1 MRRNNPFAVAGREA
15 SQRCKAASPPWSGY
29 EGCRSPGDRWEARL
43 KWGSIVVFNPLSA
56 TTLASTCFGF
66 EADFTADLRCIPM
79 AVRRKIDLAGVKL
92 KLQHWS
98 ELDES
103 ERSELLDWEDAP
115 EAIEALRAHLMQ
127 RTASLSPGQ
136 AKELPRSVDEPWQ
149 QSSQLPAVLAASC
162 AQLGL
167 TVQAVDWAKL
177 DELQRFALV
186 KLSHPGHEHRNLS
199 RALVE
204 FGLVDARN

>member
-1 MRRNNPFAVAGREA
+1 VTEGGTGWCRHAPIEA
-15 SQRCKAASPPWSGY
+15 SILLVPLISPP
-29 EGCRSPGDRWEARL
+29 
-43 KWGSIVVFNPLSA
+43 
-56 TTLASTCFGF
+56 LASTCFGF

-92 KLQHWS
+92 KLQHWN

-103 ERSELLDWEDAP
+103 ERTELLAWDDAP

-136 AKELPRSVDEPWQ
+136 AKELPRSMGEPWQ
-149 QSSQLPAVLAASC
+149 QTGQLPEVLAASC

-167 TVQAVDWAKL
+167 SVEAEGWANL

-186 KLSHPGHEHRNLS
+186 KLSHPGHEHRNLP

-204 FGLVDARN
+204 FGLVDVCRGVPADGPISQRL